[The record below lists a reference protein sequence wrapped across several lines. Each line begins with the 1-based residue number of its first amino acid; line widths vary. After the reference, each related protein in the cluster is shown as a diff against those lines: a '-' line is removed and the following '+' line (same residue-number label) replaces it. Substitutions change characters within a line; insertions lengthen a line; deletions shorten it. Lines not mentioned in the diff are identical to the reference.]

1 MQGNVFRASH
11 TGEGMRKFLILALI
25 AVLAVFGLA
34 AAGCGDDET
43 TDTTAAATDTTA
55 GATDTTGAATDTTG
69 ATGELPVIDPPVTV
83 KVAYDNAP
91 GTAGIILADQLGYFE
106 EAGITIEYVEF
117 QSGALMYNSLA
128 ANQVDVGRGIIT
140 ASLFNG
146 AAQDVPVW
154 VVADSG
160 TNVEGKG
167 SYFTIVVRKDLENE
181 IQDFA
186 DLEGRKVAFVSTGSI
201 NEYFLRKALEAG
213 GLTLDDVE
221 ANIIAEFPDLNTA
234 LGNNAVDAA
243 VQIEP
248 LITAGEDAGILS
260 YFKDAEE
267 YAPGEQV
274 AVLLYSDDFVQNTEV
289 ANAFMVAHLRG
300 VRAYNDA
307 IVQGDEN
314 RDEIVQVLV
323 ENTFV
328 EDPEMW
334 TRMRPT
340 GLDPNG
346 TVLED
351 AVSGQQDYYAEIG
364 QVEET
369 VPMDQV
375 IDMSFAEYA
384 VSVLGE
390 YQPPQ

>member
-1 MQGNVFRASH
+1 
-11 TGEGMRKFLILALI
+11 MRKLLTIGLVALVAILGL
-25 AVLAVFGLA
+25 VL
-34 AAGCGDDET
+34 AGCGEDGET
-43 TDTTAAATDTTA
+43 TTTAAPTETTAGGTDTTTA
-55 GATDTTGAATDTTG
+55 GDFQP
-69 ATGELPVIDPPVTV
+69 LDPPVTV

-91 GTAGIILADQLGYFE
+91 GTAGIILADQLGYFR
-106 EAGITIEYVEF
+106 EAGINIEYVEF

-146 AAQDVPVW
+146 AAQGVPVW

-167 SYFTIVVRKDLENE
+167 SYFTVVVRKDLENE

-186 DLEGRKVAFVSTGSI
+186 DLKGRKIAIVSIGSI
-201 NEYFLRKALEAG
+201 NEYFLRKALDKG
-213 GLTLDDVE
+213 GLTIDDVE
-221 ANIIAEFPDLNTA
+221 PTIIAEFPDLNTA
-234 LGNNAVDAA
+234 LGNGAVDAA

-248 LITAGEDAGILS
+248 LITRGEQDGFLT

-274 AVLLYSDDFVQNTEV
+274 AVLLYSDNFAKNSEA

-307 IVQGDEN
+307 IVQGDQD
-314 RDEIVQVLV
+314 RQRIVGLLA

-328 EDPEMW
+328 DDEAMW
-334 TRMRPT
+334 TTMRPT
-340 GLDPNG
+340 GLDPDG
-346 TVLED
+346 KVLED
-351 AVSGQQDYYAEIG
+351 AIAGQQDYYAEIG
-364 QVEET
+364 QVREKADL
-369 VPMDQV
+369 DQV
-375 IDMSFAEYA
+375 LDLSFAEYA

-390 YQPPQ
+390 YEPPK